1 MVFSLL
7 VFSNLKRKNAWNP
20 NRVFQKQFPCAK
32 ISFNTF
38 GIFNSFELQKSV
50 PPAGVSL
57 KILKTGIQNKNSGP
71 DFFNA
76 KLVLGAQTWV
86 GNVEVHIKSSD
97 WYAHQHE
104 KDPNYDAVILHV
116 VWEYDLPIFRANGSE
131 IETLELRKNTDS
143 NVLSSYF
150 ATFFGASKMDFL

>member
-1 MVFSLL
+1 MESQSSFSKTVPLREDFL
-7 VFSNLKRKNAWNP
+7 QYLWN
-20 NRVFQKQFPCAK
+20 FQLFRTSEICTA
-32 ISFNTF
+32 
-38 GIFNSFELQKSV
+38 
-50 PPAGVSL
+50 AGVSL